1 MTLSTARAAWRD
13 DPVRERALAA
23 SGLFGSG
30 PERSFDDLAVLAAQ
44 ICEAPIAYVSVMA
57 RERQW
62 FKAKVGIGISEVPV
76 ESSVCIHT
84 MQHSGLFVIHDL
96 SKDPRTA
103 TYSFVTQPP
112 FARFYAALRI
122 HTPDKQP
129 VGTLCVMDYA
139 VRLEG
144 LTEPQSTALIALA
157 RQVESQ
163 IALRQ
168 SSASLDAM
176 APSRKQMDVGALPDN
191 VTQLAWMAEP
201 DGTIYW
207 FNDSW
212 FAYTGFDPLTA
223 EGMEWRR
230 AYRPEDV
237 DDICSEVAEY
247 WAAGEPW
254 QRICHLRSATGV
266 YRPFLTRVE
275 PVKDENGAVI
285 RWFGTNTDISAQ
297 AEVEQRLREL
307 NNTLERRIAD
317 AQEHQLKTDE
327 LLRQAHKMEAVGQL
341 TGGIAHD
348 FNNLLTAVTGNL
360 ELLSVRLGQGRTHDL
375 ERYIDAAHGA
385 ARRAAALT
393 KRLLAFSR
401 RAPLEPK
408 PTYVDKIVFGIDDMI
423 RRTLGPSIHLDIVA
437 ADGLWPTLVDPSQV
451 ENALLNLCINAH
463 YAMPQGGTLTIAIAN
478 LSIPHDAVDPA
489 DVPPGQYVALSVRD
503 TGMGMPPDVIARA
516 FDPFFTTKPVGVGTG
531 LGLSMVNSFARQS
544 EGHARIASAPG
555 QGTTVSIYLP
565 RHRDTDLIELPPATL
580 LEQRDRALPE
590 PGGSGSALGSSNS
603 LARHD
608 RLEVGE

>member
-1 MTLSTARAAWRD
+1 MSVSTARAAWRD

-23 SGLFGSG
+23 SGLFGTG

-44 ICEAPIAYVSVMA
+44 ICEAPVAYFSVMA
-57 RERQW
+57 SERQW
-62 FKAKVGIGISEVPV
+62 FKAKVGIDISEVPV

-84 MQHSGLFVIHDL
+84 MQHAGLLMILDL
-96 SKDPRTA
+96 SQDPRTA
-103 TYSFVTQPP
+103 NYAFVTQPP

-122 HTPDKQP
+122 HTPDQQP

-157 RQVESQ
+157 RQIESQ

-168 SSASLDAM
+168 SSASLDAS
-176 APSRKQMDVGALPDN
+176 ALLRKQTDVEALPN
-191 VTQLAWMAEP
+191 TATQLAWMAEP

-207 FNDSW
+207 FNHSW
-212 FAYTGFDPLTA
+212 FAYTGLDPVTA
-223 EGMEWRR
+223 EGMDWCR
-230 AYRPEDV
+230 AHRPEKIDE
-237 DDICSEVAEY
+237 IRSEIAEY
-247 WAAGEPW
+247 WVAGEPW
-254 QRICHLRSATGV
+254 ERVCHLRAASGV

-275 PVKDENGAVI
+275 PVKDETGAVI
-285 RWFGTNTDISAQ
+285 RWFGTSTDISAQ
-297 AEVEQRLREL
+297 AEVEQRLRGL

-348 FNNLLTAVTGNL
+348 FNNLLTAITGNL
-360 ELLSVRLGQGRTHDL
+360 ELLSVRLGQGRTQDL
-375 ERYIDAAHGA
+375 ERYVDAAHGA

-393 KRLLAFSR
+393 RRLLAFSR
-401 RAPLEPK
+401 REPLEPK
-408 PTYVDKIVFGIDDMI
+408 PTDVDKVVYGIDDMI
-423 RRTLGPSIHLDIVA
+423 RRTLGPSIRLDVVA

-463 YAMPQGGTLTIAIAN
+463 YAMPQGGSLTIAIAN
-478 LSIPHDAVDPA
+478 LSVPDGAADLA

-503 TGMGMPPDVIARA
+503 TGTGMPPDVIARA
-516 FDPFFTTKPVGVGTG
+516 FDPFFTTKPAGVGTG
-531 LGLSMVNSFARQS
+531 LGLSMVSSFARQC
-544 EGHARIASAPG
+544 EGHARIVSAPG

-565 RHRDTDLIELPPATL
+565 RHL
-580 LEQRDRALPE
+580 
-590 PGGSGSALGSSNS
+590 
-603 LARHD
+603 
-608 RLEVGE
+608 